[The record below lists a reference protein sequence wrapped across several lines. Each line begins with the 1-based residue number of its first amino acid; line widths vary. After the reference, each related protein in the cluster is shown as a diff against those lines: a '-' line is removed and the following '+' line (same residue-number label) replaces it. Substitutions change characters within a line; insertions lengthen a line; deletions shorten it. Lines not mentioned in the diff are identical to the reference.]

1 MLTVCVCVCVCTLQ
15 ADRDAVHVDGEEH
28 VASYLE
34 LQQQLA
40 AAKAAM
46 RAVVNQPRHILPFLQ
61 PGRLVNIA
69 ASASGTSHFPSGV
82 RPSLL
87 LRALVHIVAM
97 AGRCTASYHVVAE
110 DELMLS

>member
-1 MLTVCVCVCVCTLQ
+1 MRIVSVCTHEPCSTSSERSILAAHTTLAILEICDPQ
-15 ADRDAVHVDGEEH
+15 EERDGVE
-28 VASYLE
+28 VAQQEQVGSYLE

-69 ASASGTSHFPSGV
+69 SDASGEH
-82 RPSLL
+82 
-87 LRALVHIVAM
+87 
-97 AGRCTASYHVVAE
+97 
-110 DELMLS
+110 LS

>member
-1 MLTVCVCVCVCTLQ
+1 MLQ

-69 ASASGTSHFPSGV
+69 ASASGMSHFPIFCS
-82 RPSLL
+82 SLL
-87 LRALVHIVAM
+87 QLRSEVHIVAM
-97 AGRCTASYHVVAE
+97 ARHCAASCRLTLLA
-110 DELMLS
+110 